1 MSGRRDGQ
9 PDTMTGPSSDSP
21 TKNEG
26 SSQRGEAAPEA
37 TSPMSDGEGEQ
48 ADQEGRHVDRDVE
61 DNADL
66 DG

>member
-1 MSGRRDGQ
+1 
-9 PDTMTGPSSDSP
+9 MTGPSSDSR
-21 TKNEG
+21 TEHEG

-37 TSPMSDGEGEQ
+37 SSPFSDAAGGE
-48 ADQEGRHVDRDVE
+48 ADREGRHVDRDVE

>member
-1 MSGRRDGQ
+1 
-9 PDTMTGPSSDSP
+9 MTGPSSDSP
-21 TKNEG
+21 TKHEG

>member
-1 MSGRRDGQ
+1 
-9 PDTMTGPSSDSP
+9 MTGPKSDSP
-21 TKNEG
+21 TENEG
-26 SSQRGEAAPEA
+26 STQRGEAAPEA
-37 TSPMSDGEGEQ
+37 ASPFSDGEGEQ

>member
-1 MSGRRDGQ
+1 
-9 PDTMTGPSSDSP
+9 MTGPKSESSTQDEA
-21 TKNEG
+21 TA
-26 SSQRGEAAPEA
+26 RGEAAPEA
-37 TSPMSDGEGEQ
+37 TSPMSDGHGGQ

>member
-1 MSGRRDGQ
+1 
-9 PDTMTGPSSDSP
+9 MTGPNSDSR
-21 TKNEG
+21 TEREAT
-26 SSQRGEAAPEA
+26 SRGEAAPEA